1 MPSVNEI
8 INERLN
14 RIDSIPDKFI
24 NGVGS
29 IQAEIFAELIAILG
43 ELNLGESFVL
53 NEANLAR
60 IEELMNRYYQS
71 LRSGKYGQY
80 VSWYISEIDKQ
91 KTLIDAVMRLDYQGA
106 ASGRALGVFESTK
119 KTAIRQLMG
128 DDFKTNFINV
138 VRDNIVSSVEG
149 QANFTELVENV
160 SELFHGKTMQYG
172 DKVIKEGQ
180 LLNWTKQ
187 IASDRFAI
195 ADRAYSSTASED
207 LGLVFFQYL
216 GGVIKNTREFCEERN
231 EKFFH
236 LKEANEWVDLEW
248 RGKFRVQTEE
258 NMLQW
263 LGGYRC
269 QHVPVFRSLSSVPR
283 IDIERNIANGNF
295 TPSKA
300 EKALLNL

>member
-1 MPSVNEI
+1 MPAVNKI
-8 INERLN
+8 INDRLN
-14 RIDSIPDKFI
+14 RIDAIPDKFI
-24 NGVGS
+24 NGVS
-29 IQAEIFAELIAILG
+29 AIQSEIFAELITILG
-43 ELNLGESFVL
+43 ELNIGETFVL
-53 NEANLAR
+53 NEANLSR
-60 IEELMNRYYQS
+60 IDDLMNRYYQS

-80 VSWYISEIDKQ
+80 VSWYISQIDEQ
-91 KTLIDAVMRLDYQGA
+91 KNLIDDIMRLDYQGA
-106 ASGRALGVFESTK
+106 ASARALGVFESTK
-119 KTAIRQLMG
+119 KIAVRKLLE
-128 DDFKTNFINV
+128 DEFKTNFINV
-138 VRDNIVSSVEG
+138 VRDNIVSSIEG
-149 QANFTELVENV
+149 QSNFTELVENV

-216 GGVIKNTREFCEERN
+216 GGVIKNTRKFCEERN
-231 EKFFH
+231 ARFFH
-236 LKEANEWVDLEW
+236 IKEANEWVSLEW
-248 RGKFRVQTEE
+248 AGKFRVQTKE

-269 QHVPVFRSLSSVPR
+269 QHVPVFRSLISVPR
-283 IDIERNIANGNF
+283 IDIERNISNGNF

-300 EKALLNL
+300 EKSLLGL

>member
-1 MPSVNEI
+1 MPTVNEI

-80 VSWYISEIDKQ
+80 VSWYISQIDEQ
-91 KTLIDAVMRLDYQGA
+91 KNLIDEFANLEYNAA
-106 ASGRALGVFESTK
+106 ASAVAEGVFLSSK
-119 KTAIRQLMG
+119 KIAIRQLLG

-138 VRDNIVSSVEG
+138 VRDNLISSIEG
-149 QANFTELVENV
+149 QANFTEMVQNM
-160 SELFHGKTMQYG
+160 SALF
-172 DKVIKEGQ
+172 DGQ
-180 LLNWTKQ
+180 QRNAQMLNWTKQ

-195 ADRAYSSTASED
+195 TDRAYGAAIATD
-207 LGLVFFQYL
+207 LDLVFFQYL
-216 GGVIKNTREFCEERN
+216 GGLVKDSRTFCIDRVN
-231 EKFFH
+231 KFFH
-236 LKEANEWVDLEW
+236 VNEARAWAKLDW
-248 RGKFRVQTEE
+248 AGKFRNTNEE
-258 NMLQW
+258 NILQW
-263 LGGYRC
+263 CGGWRC
-269 QHVPVFRSLSSVPR
+269 NHVPVFRSLSSVPR
-283 IDIERNIANGNF
+283 VDIERNISNGNF

-300 EKALLNL
+300 EKSLLNL

>member
-60 IEELMNRYYQS
+60 IEDLMNRYYQS

-80 VSWYISEIDKQ
+80 VSWYISQIDEQ
-91 KTLIDAVMRLDYQGA
+91 KNLIDEFANLEYNAA
-106 ASGRALGVFESTK
+106 ASAVAEGVFLSSK
-119 KTAIRQLMG
+119 KIAIRQLLG

-138 VRDNIVSSVEG
+138 VRDNLISSIEG
-149 QANFTELVENV
+149 QANFTEMVQNM
-160 SELFHGKTMQYG
+160 SALF
-172 DKVIKEGQ
+172 DGQ
-180 LLNWTKQ
+180 ERNAQMLNWTKQ

-195 ADRAYSSTASED
+195 TDRAYGAAIATELD
-207 LGLVFFQYL
+207 LVFFQYL
-216 GGVIKNTREFCEERN
+216 GGLVKDSRKFCIDRVN
-231 EKFFH
+231 KFFH
-236 LKEANEWVDLEW
+236 VNEARAWAKLDW
-248 RGKFRVQTEE
+248 AGKFRNTNEE
-258 NMLQW
+258 NILQW
-263 LGGYRC
+263 CGGWRC
-269 QHVPVFRSLSSVPR
+269 NHVPVFRSLSSVPR
-283 IDIERNIANGNF
+283 VDIERNISNGNF

-300 EKALLNL
+300 EKSLLNL